1 MISYLFVKSPSWT
14 GYVEGKHLLGLL
26 QKRMSEAAS
35 VRPTA
40 TGADADNAFVLDRMT
55 PQEWLGVVR
64 AQQAGGG
71 TYWMKLGGRLLFID
85 GHLYV
90 GDRGAVAGT
99 RVAKDAWNDGIPP
112 TYREVA
118 RQLARQGIARP
129 AESSACAKDVRRL
142 LDSRDGDPRATR
154 ANLLPVLTGAMFIA
168 EPRRNEKAFAINLM
182 LLDLV
187 EGMKTY
193 GHEGLKVFTWE
204 RVLWHPEALDLDSN
218 LPNPGQLAQK
228 SISKPQQ
235 GPAAAAG
242 PVGPVQAVGGL
253 HRVGGKMP
261 ASPTGGGTGGN
272 PVTGAPL
279 NYIHQKEV
287 SIVVRWL
294 AYRNQ
299 HLGWGPARA
308 ANGNVL
314 PYHND
319 PYQYA
324 RGNTKDVFKKI
335 KEDLGERIAGYAQF
349 LS

>member
-1 MISYLFVKSPSWT
+1 MISHLFVKSASWT
-14 GYVEGKHLLGLL
+14 GYIEGKHLLGLL
-26 QKRMSEAAS
+26 QKRMTEATS
-35 VRPTA
+35 VQPTA
-40 TGADADNAFVLDRMT
+40 TGADPDHAFVLDRMA
-55 PQEWLGVVR
+55 PQQWLGVVR

-85 GHLYV
+85 AHLYV
-90 GDRGAVAGT
+90 GDKGAVGGAK
-99 RVAKDAWNDGIPP
+99 VARDAWIDGVPP
-112 TYREVA
+112 TYREIA
-118 RQLARQGIARP
+118 RRLAQQGIARP
-129 AESSACAKDVRRL
+129 AESSACAKDVRKL
-142 LDSRDGDPRATR
+142 LDNPNGEDRATR
-154 ANLLPVLTGAMFIA
+154 GNMLPVLTGAMFIA
-168 EPRRNEKAFAINLM
+168 EPRRNEKGFAINLM
-182 LLDLV
+182 LLDFV

-193 GHEGLKVFTWE
+193 GSEGLKVFTWE

-218 LPNPGQLAQK
+218 VPNPGQLARK
-228 SISKPQQ
+228 SVSKPQQ
-235 GPAAAAG
+235 GPAAAG
-242 PVGPVQAVGGL
+242 PVGPVQTVGGL

-272 PVTGAPL
+272 PVTGAAF

-299 HLGWGPARA
+299 HLGWEPARA

-324 RGNTKDVFKKI
+324 RGNTKDLFKKV
-335 KEDLGERIAGYAQF
+335 KEDLDERIASYAQ
-349 LS
+349 LLH